1 MIVSNFSESI
11 KFVGVDDREID
22 LFEGQY
28 KVPDGVSYNSYVIF
42 DEKIAVTDSVDA
54 HKVSEWLTNVENAL
68 QGKTPDYLIVHH
80 LEPDHA
86 GGFLEFIKKYPD
98 ATIAASAKALA
109 FIPQFVKLP
118 EGTKTLTL
126 KDGDTLSLGKHTL
139 KFISAP
145 MVHWPEVLLSYDE
158 SEKIL
163 FSADAFGTFGLSG
176 KLGDDW
182 VSEARR
188 YYINIVG
195 KYGMQVQ
202 NVLKKLA
209 GIEVKTICPLH
220 GPVLTDNL
228 SFYIDKYNT
237 WSSYAPETQGV
248 FVAYAGVYGHTA
260 EAAKKLA
267 ESLREKG
274 VDVTIMDLA
283 RTYSSETVAQAFR
296 YSHLAVCAT
305 TLDAGLFPAA
315 EKFLTHIKAKNY
327 CNRKVGIVENGTWAP
342 MAAKK
347 MHEILDTLKNV
358 TFCETTVTLKSSLD
372 ETSAAKLENLAVEFA
387 KDLGKA

>member
-1 MIVSNFSESI
+1 MIVSNFSDSI

-54 HKVSEWLTNVENAL
+54 HKVSEWMTNVENAL

-139 KFISAP
+139 KFIAAP

-176 KLGDDW
+176 KLGEDW

-202 NVLKKLA
+202 SVLKKLA

-228 SFYIDKYNT
+228 SFYIEKYNT

-248 FVAYAGVYGHTA
+248 FVAYAG
-260 EAAKKLA
+260 EQ
-267 ESLREKG
+267 LR
-274 VDVTIMDLA
+274 T
-283 RTYSSETVAQAFR
+283 
-296 YSHLAVCAT
+296 
-305 TLDAGLFPAA
+305 
-315 EKFLTHIKAKNY
+315 
-327 CNRKVGIVENGTWAP
+327 
-342 MAAKK
+342 
-347 MHEILDTLKNV
+347 
-358 TFCETTVTLKSSLD
+358 
-372 ETSAAKLENLAVEFA
+372 
-387 KDLGKA
+387 

>member
-1 MIVSNFSESI
+1 MNILDFSENI

-28 KVPDGVSYNSYVIF
+28 KVPDGISYNSFVIF

-54 HKVSEWLTNVENAL
+54 HKVSEWLQNIENAL

-86 GGFLEFIKKYPD
+86 GGFLEFIKKYPN

-139 KFISAP
+139 KFIAAP

-158 SEKIL
+158 SEMAL

-176 KLGDDW
+176 KLGEDW

-228 SFYIDKYNT
+228 SFYIGKYNT
-237 WSSYAPETQGV
+237 WSSYTPETQGV

-274 VDVTIMDLA
+274 VDDNYGFGTHVFFGDCRTGIPLQPSRRMRNNA
-283 RTYSSETVAQAFR
+283 RCRALPR
-296 YSHLAVCAT
+296 C
-305 TLDAGLFPAA
+305 
-315 EKFLTHIKAKNY
+315 
-327 CNRKVGIVENGTWAP
+327 RKVPHAHQGEKLLRPQSGHCRKRHLGTDGRKENARDSRH
-342 MAAKK
+342 AQ
-347 MHEILDTLKNV
+347 ERDILRNDGLTQV
-358 TFCETTVTLKSSLD
+358 RT
-372 ETSAAKLENLAVEFA
+372 
-387 KDLGKA
+387 

>member
-1 MIVSNFSESI
+1 MNVPNFSDSI

-54 HKVSEWLTNVENAL
+54 HKVNEWLTNVENAL

-86 GGFLEFIKKYPD
+86 GGFLEFIKKYPN

-139 KFISAP
+139 KFIAAP

-158 SEKIL
+158 SEKLL

-176 KLGDDW
+176 KLGEDW

-195 KYGMQVQ
+195 KYGLQVQ
-202 NVLKKLA
+202 GVLKKLA

-237 WSSYAPETQGV
+237 WSSYVPETQGV

-274 VDVTIMDLA
+274 VDVTI
-283 RTYSSETVAQAFR
+283 
-296 YSHLAVCAT
+296 
-305 TLDAGLFPAA
+305 
-315 EKFLTHIKAKNY
+315 
-327 CNRKVGIVENGTWAP
+327 WAP

-358 TFCETTVTLKSSLD
+358 TFCETTVTLKSALD
-372 ETSAAKLENLAVEFA
+372 ETSAAKLEELAVEFA
-387 KDLGKA
+387 KDLKKA